1 MNEDERQGKRQAKME
16 AVRQHI
22 RRNNEAWLAWSERAA
37 ESFVHELVSGN
48 LIRPDQS
55 DFARKI
61 IAQDLHD
68 AGKRSF
74 GRVLGELQR
83 LHSDG
88 QS

>member
-1 MNEDERQGKRQAKME
+1 MDEDKKHAKME

-37 ESFVHELVSGN
+37 ESAVHELLLGN

-74 GRVLGELQR
+74 GRVLAELQR
-83 LHSDG
+83 LHMDG
-88 QS
+88 KS